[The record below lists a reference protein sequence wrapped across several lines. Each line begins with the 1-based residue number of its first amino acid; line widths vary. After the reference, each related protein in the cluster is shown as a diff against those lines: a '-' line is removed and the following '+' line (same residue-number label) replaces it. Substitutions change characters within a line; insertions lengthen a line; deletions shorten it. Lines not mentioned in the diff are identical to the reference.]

1 MLDFFQNHG
10 ILYIVFSEGKNYD
23 STIIFESCDPVS
35 SEIETLLENV
45 KNGKPLSFESIYQ
58 LYIPLIESTAH
69 SFCKRFSLADAEA
82 DDLKQ
87 EAAIALY
94 NAVLAYEPTKNV
106 TFGMYAKVCIRNRI
120 ISYIRCFHENHAP
133 ESLDDLE
140 NNFEE
145 ISFDTPEQLIINKE
159 SLCNLNRRI
168 DGTLTDFEKSVFEL
182 YVGNMSY
189 SDMAR
194 TLSKPI
200 KSIDNAI
207 HRIKAKLRKL
217 L

>member
-1 MLDFFQNHG
+1 MIKLWYTIHSF
-10 ILYIVFSEGKNYD
+10 YICVKIHQHY
-23 STIIFESCDPVS
+23 IFESCDPVS
-35 SEIETLLENV
+35 SEIETLLQNV
-45 KNGKPLSFESIYQ
+45 KNGKSLSFESLYQ
-58 LYIPLIESTAH
+58 LYTPLIESTAY
-69 SFCKRFSLADAEA
+69 SFCKRFSLASAEA

-94 NAVLAYEPTKNV
+94 NAVLAYEPSKNV
-106 TFGMYAKVCIRNRI
+106 SFGMYAKVCIRNRI
-120 ISYIRCFHENHAP
+120 ISYIRYFHEKYSAEP
-133 ESLDDLE
+133 IDELE
-140 NNFEE
+140 THFEE
-145 ISFDTPEQLIINKE
+145 ISFDTPEQFIINKE

-168 DGTLTDFEKSVFEL
+168 DGTLTDFEKSVFDL

-189 SDMAR
+189 SDMAK

>member
-1 MLDFFQNHG
+1 M
-10 ILYIVFSEGKNYD
+10 
-23 STIIFESCDPVS
+23 S
-35 SEIETLLENV
+35 SEIETLLQNV
-45 KNGKPLSFESIYQ
+45 KNGKPLSFES
-58 LYIPLIESTAH
+58 LYRLYTPLIESTAY
-69 SFCKRFSLADAEA
+69 SFCKRFSLASAEA

-106 TFGMYAKVCIRNRI
+106 SFGMYAKVCIRNRI
-120 ISYIRCFHENHAP
+120 ISYIRYFHEKYSAEP
-133 ESLDDLE
+133 IDELE
-140 NNFEE
+140 NHFEE

-168 DGTLTDFEKSVFEL
+168 DGTLTDFEKSVFDL

-189 SDMAR
+189 SDMAK

>member
-1 MLDFFQNHG
+1 M
-10 ILYIVFSEGKNYD
+10 
-23 STIIFESCDPVS
+23 S

-45 KNGKPLSFESIYQ
+45 KNGKPLSFES
-58 LYIPLIESTAH
+58 LYKLYAPLVESSAV
-69 SFCKRFSLADAEA
+69 SFCKRYSLAEAEV

-94 NAVLAYEPTKNV
+94 NAVLAFEPGETV
-106 TFGMYAKVCIRNRI
+106 TFGLYAKVCIRNRI
-120 ISYIRCFHENHAP
+120 ISYIRCFHEKFAP
-133 ESLDDLE
+133 ESSDDLE
-140 NNFEE
+140 YHFEE
-145 ISFDTPEQLIINKE
+145 IDFDTPEQLIINKE

-168 DGTLTDFEKSVFEL
+168 DGTLTEFEKSVFDL

-189 SDMAR
+189 SDMAK

>member
-1 MLDFFQNHG
+1 M
-10 ILYIVFSEGKNYD
+10 
-23 STIIFESCDPVS
+23 S
-35 SEIETLLENV
+35 SEIEILLENV
-45 KNGKPLSFESIYQ
+45 KNGKPLSFESLYQ
-58 LYIPLIESTAH
+58 LYLPLIESTAF
-69 SFCKRFSLADAEA
+69 SFCKRFSLAEAEA

-106 TFGMYAKVCIRNRI
+106 TFGTYAKVCIRNRI
-120 ISYIRCFHENHAP
+120 ISYIRCFHESFSV
-133 ESLDDLE
+133 ESSDDLE
-140 NNFEE
+140 TPFEE
-145 ISFDTPEQLIINKE
+145 ITFDTPEQLIINKE
-159 SLCNLNRRI
+159 SLCSLNRRI
-168 DGTLTDFEKSVFEL
+168 DGTLTDFEKSVFDL

-189 SDMAR
+189 SDMAK